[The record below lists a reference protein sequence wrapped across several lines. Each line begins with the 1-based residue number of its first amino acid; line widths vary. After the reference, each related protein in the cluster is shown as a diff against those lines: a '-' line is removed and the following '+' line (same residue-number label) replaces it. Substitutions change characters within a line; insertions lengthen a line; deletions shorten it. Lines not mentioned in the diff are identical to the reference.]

1 MKLFCINLT
10 DKRKLFMVMIM
21 DFRTDLAV
29 ERSLAAGTDIP
40 DGVEQHTRGNEVSRV
55 TEIKIV
61 NEDGEKAI
69 GKPQGRYITVE
80 VPSFSSDFELL
91 DGRLDMLV
99 SEIRS
104 LIPSSGTVLTVGL
117 GNRELTADALG
128 PEFAEGIFVTRHI
141 SEELSD
147 AMGFGKLRS
156 VASVTPGVLG
166 QTGIE
171 AFEIIE
177 SISHKI
183 KPSCIIV
190 ADALA
195 ALDISR
201 LGNTV
206 QLSDTGIS
214 PGSGVGN
221 RRKEIS
227 KKTLGIPVIA
237 IGVPTVIS
245 AFTVA
250 KNLLDDLSYTLDIS
264 DASKYKEYIVAS
276 READLIVKRAARLIS
291 LGVNLALQP
300 SISPHEMAI
309 LNA

>member
-1 MKLFCINLT
+1 
-10 DKRKLFMVMIM
+10 MVIFL
-21 DFRTDLAV
+21 DYRTDLAI
-29 ERSLAAGTDIP
+29 ERPITENNAIIK
-40 DGVEQHTRGNEVSRV
+40 GVEQYRRGNRVSVV
-55 TEIKIV
+55 TEIRV
-61 NEDGEKAI
+61 TDEDGSKAI

-80 VPSFSSDFELL
+80 VPEFATDFELL

-99 SEIRS
+99 KEIRS
-104 LIPSSGTVLTVGL
+104 LIPEDGTVLTVGL
-117 GNRELTADALG
+117 GNRDMTADALG
-128 PEFAEGIFVTRHI
+128 PEFADGIFVTRHI
-141 SEELSD
+141 GKELSRS
-147 AMGFGKLRS
+147 MGFDSLRP
-156 VASVTPGVLG
+156 VAAITPGVLG
-166 QTGIE
+166 KTGIE

-177 SISHKI
+177 SVAEKI

-227 KKTLGIPVIA
+227 EATLGVPVIA

-250 KNLLDDLSYTLDIS
+250 ENLLEELDYSVDLS
-264 DASKYKEYIVAS
+264 DAQKYKEFIVAS

-300 SISPHEMAI
+300 SISPQEMAI
-309 LNA
+309 LNI

>member
-1 MKLFCINLT
+1 
-10 DKRKLFMVMIM
+10 MVIFL
-21 DFRTDLAV
+21 DYRTDLAI
-29 ERSLAAGTDIP
+29 ERPITENNAIIK
-40 DGVEQHTRGNEVSRV
+40 GVEQYRRGNRVSVV
-55 TEIKIV
+55 TEIRV
-61 NEDGEKAI
+61 TDEDGSKAI

-80 VPSFSSDFELL
+80 VPEFATDFELL

-99 SEIRS
+99 KEIRS
-104 LIPSSGTVLTVGL
+104 LIPEDGTVLTVGL
-117 GNRELTADALG
+117 GNRDMTADALG
-128 PEFAEGIFVTRHI
+128 PEFADGIFVTRHI
-141 SEELSD
+141 GKELSHS
-147 AMGFGKLRS
+147 MGFDSLRP
-156 VASVTPGVLG
+156 VAAITPGVLG
-166 QTGIE
+166 KTGIE

-177 SISHKI
+177 SVAEKI

-227 KKTLGIPVIA
+227 EATLGVPVIA

-250 KNLLDDLSYTLDIS
+250 ENLLEELDYSVDLS
-264 DASKYKEYIVAS
+264 DAQKYKEFIVAS

-300 SISPHEMAI
+300 SISPQEMAI
-309 LNA
+309 LNI

>member
-1 MKLFCINLT
+1 
-10 DKRKLFMVMIM
+10 MVMIL
-21 DFRTDLAV
+21 DFRTDLAI
-29 ERSLAAGTDIP
+29 ERSLSVENDLPKGI
-40 DGVEQHTRGNEVSRV
+40 EQHTRGNEVSAV
-55 TEIKIV
+55 TEIRIV
-61 NEDGEKAI
+61 SKDGEKAI

-91 DGRLDMLV
+91 DGRLEMLV

-104 LIPSSGTVLTVGL
+104 LIPEDGTVLTVGL

-128 PEFAEGIFVTRHI
+128 PEFADGIFVTRHI
-141 SEELSD
+141 GKELSE
-147 AMGFGKLRS
+147 AMGFSSLRP
-156 VASVTPGVLG
+156 VASITPGVLG

-177 SISHKI
+177 SVAEKI

-227 KKTLGIPVIA
+227 ENTLGIPVIA

-250 KNLLDDLSYTLDIS
+250 KNLLDDLSYALDIS

-276 READLIVKRAARLIS
+276 READLITKRAARLIS

>member
-1 MKLFCINLT
+1 
-10 DKRKLFMVMIM
+10 MVIFL
-21 DFRTDLAV
+21 DYRTDLAI
-29 ERSLAAGTDIP
+29 ERGITENNAIIK
-40 DGVEQHTRGNEVSRV
+40 GVEQYRRGNRVSVV
-55 TEIKIV
+55 TEIRV
-61 NEDGEKAI
+61 TDEDGEKAL

-80 VPSFSSDFELL
+80 VPEFATDFELL

-99 SEIRS
+99 KEIRS
-104 LIPSSGTVLTVGL
+104 LIPQEGTVLAVGL

-128 PEFAEGIFVTRHI
+128 PEFADGIFVTRHI
-141 SEELSD
+141 GKELSRS
-147 AMGFGKLRS
+147 MGFDSLRP
-156 VASVTPGVLG
+156 VAAVTPGVLG
-166 QTGIE
+166 KTGIE

-177 SISHKI
+177 SVTEKI

-227 KKTLGIPVIA
+227 EATLGIPVIA

-250 KNLLDDLSYTLDIS
+250 ENLLDELDYSVDLS
-264 DASKYKEYIVAS
+264 DAGKYKEFIVAS

-300 SISPHEMAI
+300 SISPQEMAI
-309 LNA
+309 LNI

>member
-1 MKLFCINLT
+1 
-10 DKRKLFMVMIM
+10 MVIFL
-21 DFRTDLAV
+21 DYRTDLAI
-29 ERSLAAGTDIP
+29 ERGITDNNAIIK
-40 DGVEQHTRGNEVSRV
+40 GVEQYRRGNRVSVV
-55 TEIKIV
+55 TEIRV
-61 NEDGEKAI
+61 TDEDGEKAL

-80 VPSFSSDFELL
+80 VPEFATDFELL

-99 SEIRS
+99 KEIRS
-104 LIPSSGTVLTVGL
+104 LVPKDGTVLTVGL

-128 PEFAEGIFVTRHI
+128 PEFADGIFVTRHI
-141 SEELSD
+141 GKELSQS
-147 AMGFGKLRS
+147 MGFESLRP
-156 VASVTPGVLG
+156 VAAITPGVLG
-166 QTGIE
+166 KTGIE

-177 SISHKI
+177 SVTEKI

-227 KKTLGIPVIA
+227 KATLGIPVIA

-250 KNLLDDLSYTLDIS
+250 ENLLDELDYAVDLS
-264 DASKYKEYIVAS
+264 DAGKYKEFIVAS

-300 SISPHEMAI
+300 SISPQEMAI
-309 LNA
+309 LNI

>member
-1 MKLFCINLT
+1 
-10 DKRKLFMVMIM
+10 MVIIL
-21 DFRTDLAV
+21 DFRTDLAI
-29 ERSLAAGTDIP
+29 ERSFSAGNDLP
-40 DGVEQHTRGNEVSRV
+40 QGVKLYKRGNDVSAV
-55 TEIKIV
+55 TEIEIIDK
-61 NEDGEKAI
+61 NGEKAI
-69 GKPQGRYITVE
+69 GKPRGRYITVE
-80 VPSFSSDFELL
+80 VPPFSSDFELL

-104 LIPSSGTVLTVGL
+104 LIPREGSVLTVGL

-128 PEFAEGIFVTRHI
+128 PEFADGVFVTRHI
-141 SEELSD
+141 GKELSD
-147 AMGFGKLRS
+147 AMGFGNLRS
-156 VASVTPGVLG
+156 VASISPGVLG

-177 SISHKI
+177 SVSEKI
-183 KPSCIIV
+183 RPSCIIV

-227 KKTLGIPVIA
+227 KTTLGIPVIA
-237 IGVPTVIS
+237 VGVPTVIS

-250 KNLLDDLSYTLDIS
+250 ENLLDDISCTLDIS
-264 DASKYKEYIVAS
+264 QASKYKEFIVAS
-276 READLIVKRAARLIS
+276 READLITKRAARLIS
-291 LGVNLALQP
+291 LSVNIALQP
-300 SISPHEMAI
+300 SISPHEMAV
-309 LNA
+309 LCV